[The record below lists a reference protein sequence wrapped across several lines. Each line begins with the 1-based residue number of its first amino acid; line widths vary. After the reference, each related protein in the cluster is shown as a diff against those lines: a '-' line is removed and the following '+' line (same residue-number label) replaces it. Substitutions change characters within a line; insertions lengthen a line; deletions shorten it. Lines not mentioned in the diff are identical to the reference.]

1 MAEQDR
7 QAGPHAPSIQQHES
21 CPRVKV
27 ILPHSFTSM
36 WPQPLGISDTR
47 KQKTEEEIQPQTPG
61 SAKQK
66 SPQGHQSLLPS
77 IHSNNSAWNIHQG
90 PVEHTGQFPSHLPHR
105 TYLLIYYWVWCA
117 KIWLR
122 IFTSI
127 FTRDTTL

>member
-7 QAGPHAPSIQQHES
+7 QAGPHAPSIQRHES

-66 SPQGHQSLLPS
+66 SPQGQQSLLPS
-77 IHSNNSAWNIHQG
+77 IHSNNPAWNTQVSF
-90 PVEHTGQFPSHLPHR
+90 PPASHTQR
-105 TYLLIYYWVWCA
+105 TFLYIIGYDVL
-117 KIWLR
+117 K
-122 IFTSI
+122 FG
-127 FTRDTTL
+127 